1 MVERGNQKKHLL
13 LNQKQVSEIK
23 KTNFFVYEFRF

>member
-23 KTNFFVYEFRF
+23 KTNFFCL